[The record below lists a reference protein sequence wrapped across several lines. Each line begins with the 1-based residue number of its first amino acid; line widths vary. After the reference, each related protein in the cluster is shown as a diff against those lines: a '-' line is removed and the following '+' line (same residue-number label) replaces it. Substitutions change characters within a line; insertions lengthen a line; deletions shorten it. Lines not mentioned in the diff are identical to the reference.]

1 MRVYWAPASSMRISS
16 SVWSL
21 SAETFDSQ
29 PSSSSFIKTRQRCF
43 RICRATSWRDAYSSG
58 WYLVRNLSTTI
69 SMHRNQNW
77 RQWTSYCTGCPPTKQ
92 RQIDENTV
100 HCLQPSDNSDNVY
113 CQRAVSRPICLPSK
127 TAGCCHIS
135 SQVNN
140 FMPRCSRTDE
150 IMILWLNNHGHGLN
164 AD

>member
-58 WYLVRNLSTTI
+58 WYLVRNLSTTT

-77 RQWTSYCTGCPPTKQ
+77 RQWTSYSTGCPPTQQ

-100 HCLQPSDNSDNVY
+100 VNIWDAPIIGIGQLS
-113 CQRAVSRPICLPSK
+113 AVLPIIRIGRLLDRYRPIVIYYVLRW
-127 TAGCCHIS
+127 HW
-135 SQVNN
+135 
-140 FMPRCSRTDE
+140 
-150 IMILWLNNHGHGLN
+150 ILKLYFF
-164 AD
+164 